1 MPSTN
6 DHGPK
11 PERIALYL
19 CVSSEEQ
26 VERES
31 IGTQEEFLA
40 DYCKLYG
47 LDVAGIYKDEAV
59 SGTVPL
65 LERPG
70 GRSLIEGAKAGK
82 FASAIVYK
90 LDRIGMTG

>member
-1 MPSTN
+1 MPSAN
-6 DHGPK
+6 GHGPK

-19 CVSSEEQ
+19 RVSSEEQ

-59 SGTVPL
+59 SGTWRQEPN
-65 LERPG
+65 RRRK
-70 GRSLIEGAKAGK
+70 GRQVCVGYRVQAGP
-82 FASAIVYK
+82 
-90 LDRIGMTG
+90 DRTHAARGRGCA